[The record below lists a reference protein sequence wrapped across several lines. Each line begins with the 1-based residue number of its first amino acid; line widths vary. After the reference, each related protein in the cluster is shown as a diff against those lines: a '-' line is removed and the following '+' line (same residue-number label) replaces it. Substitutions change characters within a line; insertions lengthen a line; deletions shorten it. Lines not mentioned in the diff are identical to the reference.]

1 MPSPSSATR
10 SCAVVADGWAERYAS
25 TRRSGAGWNRAAVER
40 KSVSVESSRSW
51 NGARYR
57 LPSSRF
63 DPISSSVAGAPR
75 SASALAARS
84 ATVSAGWG
92 SSTRPNGGGAPSGAG
107 PRVPRCLVGPL
118 PGGGCGRGPADL
130 AADGRGDDSR
140 LLVGEGSGPAA
151 ALDDH
156 APEQALRVRRAGDA
170 GHDDRAS
177 GLPGERDVARVTA
190 EEGGVRADPAQRGD
204 HVEAAAVVRRVRQ
217 PEETRDAE
225 PVVDGDQDDP
235 VAGERCAVVDRSARG
250 AGDEGT
256 AVHEYEYRSR
266 RARLG
271 GCPHVDREVVLPPF
285 PAAAEER
292 GEIQAPE
299 AAARGL
305 RRGRSRPRRVADPC
319 PARVR

>member
-10 SCAVVADGWAERYAS
+10 SGAVVADGWAERYAS

-84 ATVSAGWG
+84 ATVSAGWR
-92 SSTRPNGGGAPSGAG
+92 SSTRLNGVMPPSGACASALARASPG
-107 PRVPRCLVGPL
+107 AE
-118 PGGGCGRGPADL
+118 GGGGRGAADL

-190 EEGGVRADPAQRGD
+190 EEGGVRADPARRGD
-204 HVEAAAVVRRVRQ
+204 HVGAAAVVRRVRQ

-271 GCPHVDREVVLPPF
+271 GCPHVDREVVLPPLQ
-285 PAAAEER
+285 
-292 GEIQAPE
+292 I
-299 AAARGL
+299 
-305 RRGRSRPRRVADPC
+305 
-319 PARVR
+319 